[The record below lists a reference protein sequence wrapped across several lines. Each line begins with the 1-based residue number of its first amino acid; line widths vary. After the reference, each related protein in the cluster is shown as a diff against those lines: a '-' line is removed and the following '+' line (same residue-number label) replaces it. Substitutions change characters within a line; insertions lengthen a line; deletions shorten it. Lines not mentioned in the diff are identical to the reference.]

1 MSRFGNKFRRPKL
14 DLAPMLPLLPPL
26 LPVCKLKSNLKKNIL
41 NTLNRDSLTYFVA
54 ASGGNIA
61 KLFCRK
67 SDAQRQAEWLMNILF
82 LFLFKW
88 TISGLFF
95 LFVFSIQLTV
105 NVQYNFL
112 SMTGFELRTSG
123 IGSNHSTN
131 WATTTAQT
139 YFLFLANGVNEGPA
153 WSYKTQ
159 KARKVIQL
167 YINSKVHDALN
178 VQLSLVSIGLELYQ
192 LIGQELYQLGGV
204 KTRAKKKS
212 WIESNRAVVVAQL
225 VEQLLP
231 SPEICSLNP
240 VIGNLI
246 NDQPF

>member
-41 NTLNRDSLTYFVA
+41 NTLNRDSLTYFVS

-88 TISGLFF
+88 TISGLFC

-139 YFLFLANGVNEGPA
+139 YFLFLANG
-153 WSYKTQ
+153 
-159 KARKVIQL
+159 
-167 YINSKVHDALN
+167 
-178 VQLSLVSIGLELYQ
+178 
-192 LIGQELYQLGGV
+192 
-204 KTRAKKKS
+204 
-212 WIESNRAVVVAQL
+212 
-225 VEQLLP
+225 
-231 SPEICSLNP
+231 
-240 VIGNLI
+240 
-246 NDQPF
+246 